1 MLGYIMLCN
10 LSKESINREGM
21 HIRRKLGICVL
32 LAVVSLTAK
41 GQVNGFEEAYR
52 TFRQK
57 AIDDYENFRDKVNKE
72 YADFMRQ
79 AWKQYQA
86 LPKIP
91 RPEDEPPV
99 PPTPYPKDD
108 KWSIKN
114 ILQPYEEI
122 IPIIEPEPQPKPLA
136 PIWEQSQ
143 LEEKYFEFSFFQTDC
158 KVRLNEN
165 HKFALKDCQMNTL
178 ADVWERL
185 AGSEY
190 NNVIRDCLELR
201 IRHRLCDWAYL
212 LMLQELSDA
221 YLGENTNE
229 SALLCAYLYCQSGYQ
244 MRLGLGNNRLYLL
257 VASKHQIYESGY
269 WEIDGM
275 FYYPFNCQ
283 EQSLKICGASFPN
296 EQPLS
301 LLIGESPLLKEC
313 PTHARTLQSE
323 RYPMVKTS
331 VSSDENLVN
340 FFATYPTSMLDDN
353 FCTRWSFYANTPMS
367 ERVKKQLYPSLQRAI
382 QGKSQHEAANI
393 LLNFV
398 QTAFVY
404 EYDDKVWGND
414 RAFFAEESL
423 YYPYCDCEDR
433 SILFSRLIRDLL
445 GLKVLLVYYPGHLAT
460 AVQFTESVSGDYISL
475 NNQKYVVCDPTYIGA
490 PVGITMP
497 DMDNE
502 KAKVILLEC
511 S

>member
-1 MLGYIMLCN
+1 MDI
-10 LSKESINREGM
+10 K
-21 HIRRKLGICVL
+21 RKLGLSIL
-32 LAVVSLTAK
+32 LVVISLTTNA
-41 GQVNGFEEAYR
+41 QVNGFEEAY
-52 TFRQK
+52 K
-57 AIDDYENFRDKVNKE
+57 AFCQQAIQDYENFRDKVNKE

-79 AWKQYQA
+79 AWEHYQA
-86 LPKIP
+86 LPEIP
-91 RPEDEPPV
+91 KPKDEPPV

-108 KWSIKN
+108 KDEPIEDTPK
-114 ILQPYEEI
+114 PYEEVV
-122 IPIIEPEPQPKPLA
+122 PMIEPEPQLKPVA
-136 PIWEQSQ
+136 PIREQPQ
-143 LEEKYFEFSFFQTDC
+143 PEEAYFNFSFFQTAC
-158 KVRLNEN
+158 KVRLDES
-165 HKFALKDCQMNTL
+165 HRFALKDCLVNTL
-178 ADVWERL
+178 ADAWDRL
-185 AGSEY
+185 SGSKY

-201 IRHRLCDWAYL
+201 IRHKLCDWAYL

-221 YLGENTNE
+221 FFGRNTNE

-244 MRLGLGNNRLYLL
+244 MRLGLGDNRLYLL
-257 VASKHQIYESGY
+257 VASKHQIYDSGY

-283 EQSLKICGASFPN
+283 EQSLEICGASFPN

-301 LLIGESPLLKEC
+301 LLVNESPLFAEQ
-313 PTHARTLQSE
+313 PANNVRTLQSE
-323 RYPMVKTS
+323 HYPNVKAN
-331 VSSDENLVN
+331 VSSDENLVS
-340 FFATYPTSMLDDN
+340 FFATYPASMLDDN

-367 ERVKKQLYPSLQRAI
+367 ERMKKQLYPSLQGTI

-404 EYDDKVWGND
+404 EYDDKVWGGD

-433 SILFSRLIRDLL
+433 SILFSRLVRDLL

-475 NNQKYVVCDPTYIGA
+475 NDQKFVVCDPTYIGA
-490 PVGITMP
+490 PVGATMP
-497 DMDNE
+497 DMDNGS
-502 KAKVILLEC
+502 ATVILLE
-511 S
+511 

>member
-1 MLGYIMLCN
+1 MD
-10 LSKESINREGM
+10 
-21 HIRRKLGICVL
+21 IRRRLGLCVL
-32 LAVVSLTAK
+32 FGIMSFMANA
-41 GQVNGFEEAYR
+41 QVNGFEEAYKA
-52 TFRQK
+52 FRQQ
-57 AIDDYENFRDKVNKE
+57 AIQDYEDFRDKVNKE

-79 AWKQYQA
+79 AWGRYQA
-86 LPKIP
+86 LPEIP
-91 RPEDEPPV
+91 KPKDEPPV

-108 KWSIKN
+108 KEEPIKDTP
-114 ILQPYEEI
+114 QPYEEI
-122 IPIIEPEPQPKPLA
+122 IPVVEPEPQPKPVA
-136 PIWEQSQ
+136 PIREQPQ
-143 LEEKYFEFSFFQTDC
+143 PEETYFNFSFFQTSC
-158 KVRLNEN
+158 KVRLDES
-165 HKFALKDCQMNTL
+165 HRFVLKDCQMNTL
-178 ADVWERL
+178 ADAWERL

-221 YLGENTNE
+221 YFGQNTNE
-229 SALLCAYLYCQSGYQ
+229 STLLCAYLYCQSGYQ

-275 FYYPFNCQ
+275 SYYPFNCQ
-283 EQSLKICGASFPN
+283 EQSLDICGASFPN

-301 LLIGESPLLKEC
+301 LLVNESPLFTERL
-313 PTHARTLQSE
+313 ADSRTLQSE
-323 RYPMVKTS
+323 RYPNVKAKI
-331 VSSDENLVN
+331 SSDENLVS

-367 ERVKKQLYPSLQRAI
+367 ERMKNQLYPPLQSAVKGR
-382 QGKSQHEAANI
+382 SQHEAVNI

-404 EYDDKVWGND
+404 EYDDKVWGSD

-433 SILFSRLIRDLL
+433 SILFSRLVRDLL
-445 GLKVLLVYYPGHLAT
+445 GLKVLLVYFPGHLAT
-460 AVQFTESVSGDYISL
+460 AVHFTESVSGDYISL
-475 NNQKYVVCDPTYIGA
+475 DNQKYVVCDPTYIGA
-490 PVGITMP
+490 PVGATMP
-497 DMDNE
+497 DMDNGS
-502 KAKVILLEC
+502 AKVILLE
-511 S
+511 